1 MTTQSSR
8 RALQLRLWAL
18 FMFFFI
24 PGLLMASWAT
34 RTPAIRDLLALS
46 TAEMG
51 VVLFGL
57 SVGSM
62 SGILCSAWLVKRF
75 GTRKVIR
82 TTMSFAVLGMLV
94 LSLALWVTSAPLFAF
109 GLAIFG
115 ASFGSAE
122 VAINVEG
129 AAIEREMNKTVLP
142 MMHGFYSFG
151 TLFGAGVGM
160 AVTGF
165 GLPAAPHILAAAL
178 VAILPIAIAIRAIPD
193 GTGKNAA
200 EVAHG
205 EAKGLPVW
213 RDAQLLLIG
222 VIVLAMAF
230 AEGSAN
236 DWLPLLMVDGHGFSP
251 TSGSLIYA
259 GFTLG
264 MTLGRFTGGWFIDR
278 YSRVAVVRG
287 SAVMG
292 ALGIGLIIFVD
303 NPWVAGIS
311 VLLWGIGASL
321 GFPLTISAA
330 SDTGPDAPKR
340 VSAVMGALGIGLII
354 FVDNPWVAGISVLL
368 WGIGASLGFPLTIS
382 AASDTG
388 PDAPKRVSVVAITG
402 YLAFLV
408 GPPLL
413 GFLGEHFGLR
423 SAMMVVLGLVMVAA
437 LVARAVAKPQSE
449 PVMENS

>member
-1 MTTQSSR
+1 MTPR
-8 RALQLRLWAL
+8 KALQFRTWAL
-18 FMFFFI
+18 FTFFFI

-34 RTPAIRDLLALS
+34 RTPAIRDILSVS

-62 SGILCSAWLVKRF
+62 SGILSSAWLVKRY

-82 TTMSFAVLGMLV
+82 ATMSCAVLGMLV
-94 LSLALWVTSAPLFAF
+94 LSGALWLSSALCFAF

-115 ASFGSAE
+115 GSFGAAE

-129 AAIEREMNKTVLP
+129 AAVEREMNKTVLP

-151 TLFGAGVGM
+151 TLAGAGVGM
-160 AVTGF
+160 MLTAF
-165 GLPAAPHILAAAL
+165 GISANIHILLAAL
-178 VAILPIAIAIRAIPD
+178 FAILPIAIAIKAIPD
-193 GTGKNAA
+193 GTGKNSAEAA
-200 EVAHG
+200 ATAE
-205 EAKGLPVW
+205 KGLPFY
-213 RDAQLLLIG
+213 RDIQLLLIG

-251 TSGSLIYA
+251 TSGSLVYA

-264 MTLGRFTGGWFIDR
+264 MTVGRFTGGWFIDR
-278 YSRVAVVRG
+278 YSRVAVVRA

-292 ALGIGLIIFVD
+292 ALGIALIIFVD
-303 NPWVAGIS
+303 SAWVAGMS
-311 VLLWGIGASL
+311 VILWGLGASL

-330 SDTGPDAPKR
+330 SDTGPDAP
-340 VSAVMGALGIGLII
+340 
-354 FVDNPWVAGISVLL
+354 
-368 WGIGASLGFPLTIS
+368 T
-382 AASDTG
+382 
-388 PDAPKRVSVVAITG
+388 RVSVVAITG

-413 GFLGEHFGLR
+413 GFLGEHYGLR
-423 SAMMVVLGLVMVAA
+423 SAMMVVLGLVLIAAVVAK
-437 LVARAVAKPQSE
+437 AVAKPS
-449 PVMENS
+449 PAPAMESH

>member
-1 MTTQSSR
+1 
-8 RALQLRLWAL
+8 
-18 FMFFFI
+18 
-24 PGLLMASWAT
+24 
-34 RTPAIRDLLALS
+34 
-46 TAEMG
+46 
-51 VVLFGL
+51 
-57 SVGSM
+57 
-62 SGILCSAWLVKRF
+62 
-75 GTRKVIR
+75 
-82 TTMSFAVLGMLV
+82 
-94 LSLALWVTSAPLFAF
+94 
-109 GLAIFG
+109 
-115 ASFGSAE
+115 
-122 VAINVEG
+122 
-129 AAIEREMNKTVLP
+129 
-142 MMHGFYSFG
+142 
-151 TLFGAGVGM
+151 GM

-178 VAILPIAIAIRAIPD
+178 VAILPISIAIRAIPD

-340 VSAVMGALGIGLII
+340 VS
-354 FVDNPWVAGISVLL
+354 
-368 WGIGASLGFPLTIS
+368 
-382 AASDTG
+382 
-388 PDAPKRVSVVAITG
+388 VVAITG

>member
-1 MTTQSSR
+1 MTTQTSR

-34 RTPAIRDLLALS
+34 RTPAIRDQLMLS

-94 LSLALWVTSAPLFAF
+94 LSLALWVSSAPLFAF

-165 GLPAAPHILAAAL
+165 GRPAAPHILAAAL

-193 GTGKNAA
+193 GTGKNAVEA
-200 EVAHG
+200 AHG

-278 YSRVAVVRG
+278 YSRVTVVRG
-287 SAVMG
+287 
-292 ALGIGLIIFVD
+292 
-303 NPWVAGIS
+303 
-311 VLLWGIGASL
+311 
-321 GFPLTISAA
+321 
-330 SDTGPDAPKR
+330 
-340 VSAVMGALGIGLII
+340 SAVMGALGIGLII

>member
-1 MTTQSSR
+1 MTPR
-8 RALQLRLWAL
+8 KALQLRTWAL
-18 FMFFFI
+18 FTFFFI

-34 RTPAIRDLLALS
+34 RTPAIRDILSVS

-62 SGILCSAWLVKRF
+62 SGILSSAWLVKRY

-82 TTMSFAVLGMLV
+82 ATMSCAVLGMLV
-94 LSLALWVTSAPLFAF
+94 LSGALWLSSALCFAF

-115 ASFGSAE
+115 GSFGAAE

-129 AAIEREMNKTVLP
+129 AAVEREMNKTVLP

-151 TLFGAGVGM
+151 TLAGAGVGM
-160 AVTGF
+160 MLTAF
-165 GLPAAPHILAAAL
+165 GISANIHILLAAL
-178 VAILPIAIAIRAIPD
+178 FAILPIAIAIKAIPD
-193 GTGKNAA
+193 GTGKNSAEAA
-200 EVAHG
+200 ATAE
-205 EAKGLPVW
+205 KGLPFY
-213 RDAQLLLIG
+213 RDIQLLLIG

-251 TSGSLIYA
+251 TSGSLVYA

-264 MTLGRFTGGWFIDR
+264 MTVGRFTGGWFIDR
-278 YSRVAVVRG
+278 YSRVAVVRA

-292 ALGIGLIIFVD
+292 ALGIALIIFVD
-303 NPWVAGIS
+303 SAWVAGMS
-311 VLLWGIGASL
+311 VILWGLGASL

-330 SDTGPDAPKR
+330 SDTGPDAP
-340 VSAVMGALGIGLII
+340 
-354 FVDNPWVAGISVLL
+354 
-368 WGIGASLGFPLTIS
+368 T
-382 AASDTG
+382 
-388 PDAPKRVSVVAITG
+388 RVSVVAITG

-413 GFLGEHFGLR
+413 GFLGEHYGLR
-423 SAMMVVLGLVMVAA
+423 SAMMVVLGLVLIAAVVAK
-437 LVARAVAKPQSE
+437 AVAKPS
-449 PVMENS
+449 PAPAMESH

>member
-1 MTTQSSR
+1 MTVLSSR
-8 RALQLRLWAL
+8 IVLKRRTWAL
-18 FMFFFI
+18 FMFFFL

-34 RTPAIRDLLALS
+34 RTPAIRDILSVS

-51 VVLFGL
+51 AVLFGL
-57 SVGSM
+57 SIGSM

-82 TTMSFAVLGMLV
+82 TTMTCAVGGMVILSVALSCASPLIFAL
-94 LSLALWVTSAPLFAF
+94 

-115 ASFGSAE
+115 ASFGAAE

-129 AAIEREMNKTVLP
+129 AAVERELNKTVLP

-151 TLFGAGVGM
+151 TLAGAGVGM
-160 AVTGF
+160 ALTA
-165 GLPAAPHILAAAL
+165 LSIPANVHIILAAI
-178 VAILPIAIAIRAIPD
+178 VAIAPIFIAIRAIPD
-193 GTGKNAA
+193 GTGKNAP
-200 EVAHG
+200 EDSRHQ
-205 EAKGLPVW
+205 EKGLPFY
-213 RDAQLLLIG
+213 RDIQLLLIG
-222 VIVLAMAF
+222 VVVLAMAF

-264 MTLGRFTGGWFIDR
+264 MTVGRFTGGWFIDR
-278 YSRVAVVRG
+278 YSRVAVVRA
-287 SAVMG
+287 SALMG

-303 NPWVAGIS
+303 STWIAGVS
-311 VLLWGIGASL
+311 VILWGLGASL

-330 SDTGPDAPKR
+330 SDTGPDAP
-340 VSAVMGALGIGLII
+340 
-354 FVDNPWVAGISVLL
+354 
-368 WGIGASLGFPLTIS
+368 T
-382 AASDTG
+382 
-388 PDAPKRVSVVAITG
+388 RVSVVATTG

-413 GFLGEHFGLR
+413 GYLGEHYGLR
-423 SAMMVVLGLVMVAA
+423 SAMMVVLALVIVAA
-437 LVARAVAKPQSE
+437 LVAKAVAKPVSTPQ
-449 PVMENS
+449 PVMEHNA